1 MRPGSRSL
9 CESARFPGRW
19 SATAEVQEYGRLTEQ
34 RSKAVV
40 ETVRELCQ
48 VKDVAGIFE
57 SDPPTDAT
65 SSCAPETPM
74 HHYWAPAARWAPAM
88 PQWLRRSMV
97 SPPGCSRS
105 AAFWRVPVVR

>member
-1 MRPGSRSL
+1 
-9 CESARFPGRW
+9 
-19 SATAEVQEYGRLTEQ
+19 
-34 RSKAVV
+34 V

-57 SDPPTDAT
+57 SDPPTDAM

-88 PQWLRRSMV
+88 PWWLRRSMV
-97 SPPGCSRS
+97 LPPGCSRS